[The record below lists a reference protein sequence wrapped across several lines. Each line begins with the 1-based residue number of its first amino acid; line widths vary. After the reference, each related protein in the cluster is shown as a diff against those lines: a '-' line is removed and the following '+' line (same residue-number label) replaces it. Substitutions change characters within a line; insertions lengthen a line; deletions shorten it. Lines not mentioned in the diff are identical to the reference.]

1 MGMRR
6 YITTEGTEGEG
17 TLTLR
22 QLKSCSAQSLMVPS
36 AEAVASTW
44 SVGENW
50 TFQRPRRWP
59 VKTPNSW
66 H

>member
-1 MGMRR
+1 MSMNCYQR
-6 YITTEGTEGEG
+6 GETG
-17 TLTLR
+17 QGETLTLR

-59 VKTPNSW
+59 EKTPNNW